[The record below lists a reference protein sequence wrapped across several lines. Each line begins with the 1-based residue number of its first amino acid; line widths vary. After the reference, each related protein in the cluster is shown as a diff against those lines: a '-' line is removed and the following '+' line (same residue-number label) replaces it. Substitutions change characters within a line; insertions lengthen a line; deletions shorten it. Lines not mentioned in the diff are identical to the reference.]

1 MAETGVTQ
9 MPVISRSDRTLVG
22 MIGLSDLL
30 TARGRSSKRSIVASA
45 CSARACVSACSG
57 ARRRRR

>member
-1 MAETGVTQ
+1 MAETGVTR

-30 TARGRSSKRSIVASA
+30 TARVKILEAEHRRERVLGAGLRLRVFGRPPSTP
-45 CSARACVSACSG
+45 
-57 ARRRRR
+57 